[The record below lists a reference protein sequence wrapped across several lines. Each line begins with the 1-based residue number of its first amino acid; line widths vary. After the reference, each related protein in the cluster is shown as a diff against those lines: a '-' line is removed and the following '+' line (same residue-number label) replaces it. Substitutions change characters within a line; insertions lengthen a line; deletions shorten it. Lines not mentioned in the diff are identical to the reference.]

1 MVANVSVD
9 RYRLVERKSAGMSPI
24 ALWCPD
30 CKAITEM
37 DRHGNCE
44 KCGCPE
50 MAVTDRPASEEI
62 DVAGYLRR
70 QAVVCKE
77 ERSWERRRRWL
88 QLMLAVTA
96 VAGAAICVWAIAI
109 AR

>member
-1 MVANVSVD
+1 
-9 RYRLVERKSAGMSPI
+9 MSPI

-30 CKAITEM
+30 CKAITDM

-70 QAVVCKE
+70 QAVVWE
-77 ERSWERRRRWL
+77 EEQRSWERRRRWL
-88 QLMLAVTA
+88 QLMLALTA
-96 VAGAAICVWAIAI
+96 VAGVAICVWAIAI